1 MDTARPVEVELK
13 YRVTDPAVGREIL
26 DGPTLGP
33 LMARDTV
40 RSSQTEDRYVD
51 TPDGSLA
58 RAGFAARL
66 RRTGGG
72 DIISVKSLASVRVG
86 SMNHRE
92 ELEGPAIRGD
102 APSDWPPSSAR
113 SLVLELAGDAYLVEL
128 VTIRQLRHR
137 RHFGDADGAL
147 VELSLDEVDV
157 VASGRIVEH
166 FTELEAELKDGSEPA
181 LNAVAEVLDAHPGL
195 TADPA
200 SKLQRA
206 LTAAGIPAGGT
217 GTAAPSSAEEGSM
230 TDETRAPALPQGSD
244 ASLSEPAVPVE
255 TGIAAV
261 EASTD
266 GEAEAPTAEVASPE
280 APPTEVPALEAP
292 PAKIAP
298 VRPQRPPRP
307 KLSVGKSPGV
317 RGDDTLA
324 EAGRKVL
331 RFHFARMLAREE
343 GTRLGEVAEELHG
356 MRVATRRMRA
366 AFRVFGEAYRP
377 GRTRRYRRDLRDVAR
392 RLGAVRDLD
401 VLIEGLTVYAADL
414 PAAEAAALEPLVAG
428 WRQQREDARTLL
440 GRTLDSADYRR
451 FVDGFLEF
459 VRTEGM
465 AVQPVAPTAPHR
477 VRDEMPAHI
486 WAAYA
491 QVRAYEPV
499 LRWADVETLHEL
511 RIAAK
516 WLRYTMEFV
525 REPLGPEA
533 EPLIER
539 VVALQDHLGWLHDAD
554 VASALARS
562 FLVEHA
568 ADLSEEQTGAIGRYL
583 VERERE
589 LARLRRSVGAPWR
602 RVAGLAFRRALG
614 RVVAGL

>member
-1 MDTARPVEVELK
+1 VDTTRPVEVELK
-13 YRVTDPAVGREIL
+13 YRVSDPAVGHEIL
-26 DGPTLGP
+26 DAADLGP
-33 LMARDTV
+33 LAARDTV

-58 RAGFAARL
+58 KAGFAARL

-72 DIISVKSLASVRVG
+72 DIISVKSLASVRTG

-137 RHFGDADGAL
+137 RHFGDDDGTL

-181 LNAVAEVLDAHPGL
+181 LAAVAEVLDAHPGL
-195 TADPA
+195 TADPT

-206 LTAAGIPAGGT
+206 LIAAGIRVAGT
-217 GTAAPSSAEEGSM
+217 GAAASPSAEEGPM
-230 TDETRAPALPQGSD
+230 TDRTGEPAPPQVPDVPLAEAATPVESTTEVAAPQG
-244 ASLSEPAVPVE
+244 
-255 TGIAAV
+255 G
-261 EASTD
+261 D
-266 GEAEAPTAEVASPE
+266 GA
-280 APPTEVPALEAP
+280 EAP
-292 PAKIAP
+292 PAGPESVEPPAVGVPSQTSAP
-298 VRPQRPPRP
+298 AKAAEAKPQQPSRP

-401 VLIEGLTVYAADL
+401 VLIQGLNAYATDL

-428 WRQQREDARTLL
+428 WRQQREDVRTLL
-440 GRTLDSADYRR
+440 GRTLDSGDYRR
-451 FVDGFLEF
+451 FIDGFLEF

-525 REPLGPEA
+525 REPLGSEA

-568 ADLSEEQTGAIGRYL
+568 ADLTEEQTGAIGRYL

-589 LARLRRSVGAPWR
+589 LARLRRTVGGPWR